1 VADGTPQERRID
13 IGRVVATPGALRAI
27 ATDGASVTELLRRHR
42 AGDQGARMGMT
53 AWEQERSL
61 SGHYG
66 PLSVFTTRSGER
78 LLVIT
83 DTDAGTT
90 TLLLAEEY
98 AARTPANL
106 QALDTAPW
114 DDEG

>member
-1 VADGTPQERRID
+1 MTDSTPRERRID

-42 AGDQGARMGMT
+42 AGDQGDRMGT
-53 AWEQERSL
+53 AAWEQERSL

-66 PLSVFTTRSGER
+66 PLSAFTTRSGER
-78 LLVIT
+78 ILVIT
-83 DTDAGTT
+83 DPDAGTT

-106 QALDTAPW
+106 HALDTVPL
-114 DDEG
+114 DEGV